1 MGNYMALVKDSTN
14 KVDYTV
20 PTIPIRNTN
29 PARMFEPQ
37 SDWKDVSEERLYH
50 SVLVEQAA

>member
-37 SDWKDVSEERLYH
+37 SDWKDVSEGRLYH